1 MYIEQVDLDFVQLP
15 LKAPFQTSFGIEEVK
30 RAWIVT
36 VMSEGILGYAE
47 SVAELAPLYSEE
59 THASV
64 FYAIKDHLLPRLA
77 AIDIVR
83 PEAVEELFTEVRGNR
98 MAKAALEMAIW
109 DWFAKSRELPLFA
122 VLGGEESRQT
132 IPVGVS
138 VGIQASP
145 TELVECCQG
154 YLSQGYRRLKVKIK
168 PGADLEPLTA
178 LRGAVGPQVKI
189 MADANSAYRLADRE
203 HLQAFEPL
211 DLMMLEQPLAYD
223 DIIDHAQLAHAMKTP
238 ICLDEA
244 IRSDEDA
251 KKALEIGACQ
261 IINIKVGRVGGY
273 AVARRVHDV
282 AEAYG
287 APVWCGGM
295 LETGIGRAHNLHLST
310 LKNFRL
316 PGDTS
321 ASDRYFY
328 EDIVDP
334 PFTLS
339 PDGTLN
345 VPNGPGIGV
354 KPDSQRL
361 SKMRVHHETWQVRQ
375 QFKGGGIPYGAPTNF

>member
-168 PGADLEPLTA
+168 PGADLEPLT
-178 LRGAVGPQVKI
+178 P
-189 MADANSAYRLADRE
+189 
-203 HLQAFEPL
+203 
-211 DLMMLEQPLAYD
+211 
-223 DIIDHAQLAHAMKTP
+223 
-238 ICLDEA
+238 
-244 IRSDEDA
+244 
-251 KKALEIGACQ
+251 
-261 IINIKVGRVGGY
+261 
-273 AVARRVHDV
+273 
-282 AEAYG
+282 
-287 APVWCGGM
+287 
-295 LETGIGRAHNLHLST
+295 
-310 LKNFRL
+310 
-316 PGDTS
+316 
-321 ASDRYFY
+321 
-328 EDIVDP
+328 
-334 PFTLS
+334 
-339 PDGTLN
+339 
-345 VPNGPGIGV
+345 
-354 KPDSQRL
+354 
-361 SKMRVHHETWQVRQ
+361 
-375 QFKGGGIPYGAPTNF
+375 